1 MVEGWLGLP
10 SVAGLALAFA
20 FLRKEL
26 ALQLLLVLAA
36 ATAVAGVS
44 SLGDLMTPEQL
55 FVYAIVTSVS
65 IPCVATLAAL
75 AGELGWRTAIAMSAA
90 TLALAVGIGGDPRP
104 ASRGG
109 LTDRR
114 GDPARAWLGRIA
126 APIVGR
132 GRRRSSGV
140 GGPGGIGVARWRSS
154 ATLKAAVAVDQ
165 VAETSIRVARISRTS
180 PEPAMRIAKVGNAT
194 GRIASTAAEPSC
206 PDGDP
211 RGGTG
216 HEQALGADQVD
227 AAGEAEEPFVRGEH
241 GGGRA
246 RRDDDGDAEKDEGRV
261 GIAGEREEPEEDAS
275 APQHERDAQG
285 PRGGPAAEQA
295 ADDRGRD
302 EGGPGGDGREED
314 GVARRLAEDADR
326 VDGEVGPEAGPGR
339 REGDDPDEAARLG
352 RERRTLATRRDPH
365 PARAAKADDSG
376 ELADPGQPGRQE
388 DDGVDREPHGVEA
401 RLHAEGHRQQES
413 RAQPLGDPH
422 DARGDEAALRLR
434 EDGAVPGQQVGAADG
449 ARRAAEAHDDG
460 DGTDRGRR
468 WQDAPHVE
476 QDDAGEDEPAGLAE
490 GEDRHRDAAQVAVR
504 APEEGR
510 NQELGG
516 REREGQ
522 DPDDRRHR
530 GRRPEGQQ
538 ERDGQA
544 VAGKGDDG
552 GRSDADPLVGPE
564 APVAEGA
571 PLVDGQPRPGG
582 RRGRGGEES
591 RGTRRWYAAVAAR
604 GQSRVIV
611 TPEPSSST
619 TSMIGPRRP
628 VRIASRTRS
637 A

>member
-1 MVEGWLGLP
+1 M
-10 SVAGLALAFA
+10 
-20 FLRKEL
+20 
-26 ALQLLLVLAA
+26 
-36 ATAVAGVS
+36 
-44 SLGDLMTPEQL
+44 
-55 FVYAIVTSVS
+55 
-65 IPCVATLAAL
+65 
-75 AGELGWRTAIAMSAA
+75 
-90 TLALAVGIGGDPRP
+90 
-104 ASRGG
+104 
-109 LTDRR
+109 
-114 GDPARAWLGRIA
+114 
-126 APIVGR
+126 
-132 GRRRSSGV
+132 
-140 GGPGGIGVARWRSS
+140 
-154 ATLKAAVAVDQ
+154 AVDQ

-194 GRIASTAAEPSC
+194 GRIDSTAAEPSC
-206 PDGDP
+206 PAVTPAAVPATNRLWAPIRLTPPVRRRSRSFAASTAADAPAETMTATP
-211 RGGTG
+211 RRTR
-216 HEQALGADQVD
+216 D
-227 AAGEAEEPFVRGEH
+227 AY
-241 GGGRA
+241 
-246 RRDDDGDAEKDEGRV
+246 

-275 APQHERDAQG
+275 APQDERDAEG

-295 ADDRGRD
+295 ADDRGRG
-302 EGGPGGDGREED
+302 EGRPGGDGREED

-365 PARAAKADDSG
+365 TARAAKADDSG
-376 ELADPGQPGRQE
+376 ELADPGQPGRKE
-388 DDGVDREPHGVEA
+388 DDRVDREPHGVEA

-413 RAQPLGDPH
+413 CAQPLGDPH
-422 DARGDEAALRLR
+422 DARGDETALRLR

-449 ARRAAEAHDDG
+449 ARRAAEAHDDR

-476 QDDAGEDEPAGLAE
+476 QDDAGEDEPAGFAE
-490 GEDRHRDAAQVAVR
+490 GEDRHRHAAQVAVR

-552 GRSDADPLVGPE
+552 GRSDADPLVRPE

-571 PLVDGQPRPGG
+571 PLVDGQPRPGWEA
-582 RRGRGGEES
+582 RAGRGGEPRHPTMVRGRAARVS
-591 RGTRRWYAAVAAR
+591 RG
-604 GQSRVIV
+604 
-611 TPEPSSST
+611 
-619 TSMIGPRRP
+619 
-628 VRIASRTRS
+628 
-637 A
+637 